1 MSWCDGTGSYG
12 IVEQRQRW
20 MNKWFG
26 LILVDCCIGQVYVV
40 KVVLKCLP
48 YQLAAGHLKA
58 VPELQ
63 GNCSSYSS
71 RDFSSITYKH
81 KLLPCIHLPFYNL
94 LVQGGGG
101 FICYAPSDPCGSCC
115 VLDSDQLMVQA
126 LPTMVYVLYVSEL
139 LTSGIPMCTFL

>member
-12 IVEQRQRW
+12 IVEQRE
-20 MNKWFG
+20 G
-26 LILVDCCIGQVYVV
+26 VDEQNVVWSHSWNCCIGQVYVV

-48 YQLAAGHLKA
+48 YQLAAGHLKV

-71 RDFSSITYKH
+71 RDFPSITYKH

-94 LVQGGGG
+94 LVQGGG
-101 FICYAPSDPCGSCC
+101 FICCAPSDPCGSCC

-139 LTSGIPMCTFL
+139 PTSGIPICTFL